1 MKNFFSGLIALTLLF
16 VFLIYYMNILVS
28 VPLAVII
35 LLTLGMVAYDFYQSL
50 QQADSNGKAN
60 RNNNNDG

>member
-35 LLTLGMVAYDFYQSL
+35 LLTLGMVSYDFYQSL
-50 QQADSNGKAN
+50 QKADSNGNAN

>member
-50 QQADSNGKAN
+50 QKADSNGNAN